1 MASPGLNLG
10 QIAYLEDYTSS
21 RAIEQ
26 TPRERPSATSA
37 GDGPAPQAVRPMFE
51 LQAGNLQRPFR
62 GRSSLG
68 STLVSSIAHGAFFAA
83 VFVIVSMSGQLNL
96 PDVNQTSNLVAILV
110 AAPPPPP
117 PAAAVPASP
126 APAAS
131 AATPDRPV
139 QRKLAPPPQQ
149 LALNLDLPLAPPEE
163 RPAIVLAAAP
173 ALGNGVDALF
183 GSGSGA
189 GAGFGAEGGV
199 GWGTSASGPGAPV
212 RVGKEISAP
221 EVLHRVEPVY
231 PKDAVAARV
240 EGVVVVEA
248 TVDEQGNVIAVKV
261 LRSIGS
267 LDQAAI
273 DAVSQ
278 WRYSPLRVNNQP
290 SQFVLTV
297 NVTFRLH

>member
-21 RAIEQ
+21 RPIEKS
-26 TPRERPSATSA
+26 PAVRPSTTSE
-37 GDGPAPQAVRPMFE
+37 GDGPTQQAVQPMFQ
-51 LQAGNLQRPFR
+51 LQSGTLQRPFR
-62 GRSSLG
+62 GRSGVG
-68 STLVSSIAHGAFFAA
+68 STLVSSIAHGAFFTALF
-83 VFVIVSMSGQLNL
+83 VFISMSGQLTL
-96 PDVNQTSNLVAILV
+96 PDPNQTSNLMAILV
-110 AAPPPPP
+110 AAPPPPPP

-139 QRKLAPPPQQ
+139 PQELAPPPRQ
-149 LALNLDLPLAPPEE
+149 LPLELDLPMAPPEE
-163 RPAIVLAAAP
+163 RPALALAAAP
-173 ALGNGVDALF
+173 GLSNGLEAGF
-183 GSGSGA
+183 GSGSGS
-189 GAGFGAEGGV
+189 GFGVEGGV

-212 RVGKEISAP
+212 RVGKEISVP

-231 PKDAVAARV
+231 PPDAVAARI

-278 WRYSPLRVNNQP
+278 WRYSPLRVNDQP
-290 SQFVLTV
+290 AQFVLTV

>member
-21 RAIEQ
+21 RQIEK
-26 TPRERPSATSA
+26 TPRESPSATSA
-37 GDGPAPQAVRPMFE
+37 GDGPAQQAVRPMFE
-51 LQAGNLQRPFR
+51 LEAGNLQRPFR
-62 GRSSLG
+62 GRSSVG
-68 STLVSSIAHGAFFAA
+68 STFVSSIAHGAFFTA
-83 VFVIVSMSGQLNL
+83 VFVIVSMSSQLNL
-96 PDVNQTSNLVAILV
+96 PDVNQASNLVAILV
-110 AAPPPPP
+110 AAPPPPPP

-139 QRKLAPPPQQ
+139 PRKLAPPPPQ

-183 GSGSGA
+183 GSGS

-290 SQFVLTV
+290 AQFVLTV

>member
-21 RAIEQ
+21 RPIEKP
-26 TPRERPSATSA
+26 TRESPSATSA
-37 GDGPAPQAVRPMFE
+37 GDGPVQQAVQPMFE

-62 GRSSLG
+62 GRSSVG

-117 PAAAVPASP
+117 PPAAAVPAAA

-173 ALGNGVDALF
+173 QLGNGVDALF
-183 GSGSGA
+183 GSGSGE
-189 GAGFGAEGGV
+189 GFGAEGGV

-290 SQFVLTV
+290 AQFVLTV

>member
-1 MASPGLNLG
+1 MVSPGLNLG
-10 QIAYLEDYTSS
+10 QIAYLEDYTPS
-21 RAIEQ
+21 RPIEK
-26 TPRERPSATSA
+26 TPRESPSATSA
-37 GDGPAPQAVRPMFE
+37 GDGPAQQAVRPMFE
-51 LQAGNLQRPFR
+51 LEAGNLQRPFR
-62 GRSSLG
+62 GRSSVG
-68 STLVSSIAHGAFFAA
+68 STFVSSIAHGAFFTA
-83 VFVIVSMSGQLNL
+83 VFVIVSMSSQLNL
-96 PDVNQTSNLVAILV
+96 PDVNQASNLVAILV
-110 AAPPPPP
+110 AAPPPPPP

-139 QRKLAPPPQQ
+139 PRTLAPPPQQ

-183 GSGSGA
+183 GSGS

-231 PKDAVAARV
+231 PKDAVAARI

-290 SQFVLTV
+290 AQFVLTV